1 MGGRGAGFNKKNKGS
16 IITGIADSD
25 LKVKDWFQNKIEL
38 PNYVMHPRHS
48 ELHWGGM
55 TILEK
60 RPKAIKVGFTLETL
74 DGERDIHLKRW
85 IPKSALE
92 SRKAYQKAEQEREK
106 ASLKKYNE
114 GKTKYD
120 KLIKFAK
127 ENNVKGVRVGLRK
140 DTIIAKLK
148 DKGIDYKW

>member
-1 MGGRGAGFNKKNKGS
+1 M
-16 IITGIADSD
+16 
-25 LKVKDWFQNKIEL
+25 
-38 PNYVMHPRHS
+38 
-48 ELHWGGM
+48 
-55 TILEK
+55 
-60 RPKAIKVGFTLETL
+60 
-74 DGERDIHLKRW
+74 
-85 IPKSALE
+85 E

>member
-1 MGGRGAGFNKKNKGS
+1 
-16 IITGIADSD
+16 
-25 LKVKDWFQNKIEL
+25 
-38 PNYVMHPRHS
+38 
-48 ELHWGGM
+48 M

-74 DGERDIHLKRW
+74 DGEHDIHLKRW

-92 SRKAYQKAEQEREK
+92 SRKAYTKAEAERDK
-106 ASLKKYNE
+106 AAAKKYNE